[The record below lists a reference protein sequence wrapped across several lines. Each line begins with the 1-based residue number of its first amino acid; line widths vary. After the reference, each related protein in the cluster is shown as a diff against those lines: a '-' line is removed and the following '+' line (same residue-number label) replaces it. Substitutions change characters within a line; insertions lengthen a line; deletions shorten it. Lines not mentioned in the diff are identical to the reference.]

1 MLLRAAK
8 GRFIEPMLV
17 ANHLKDRMRA
27 FPPDRP
33 RSKLPIV
40 IVLVLIFIVAVAG
53 GAYYLWPR
61 FESEPP
67 QIAVSPN
74 VDLLGVA
81 PIEIQ
86 FTDKGTGLRS
96 VTATLRQG
104 GTEHTLVSEQF
115 DRPVSKKK
123 IAVALAKI
131 SGAKEGPAVLRI
143 TARDASLWHSFRGNE
158 AALEKNLTIDI
169 TPPGLE
175 LIADDRYVN
184 FGGVG
189 AIIYK
194 ASADTVASG
203 VKIGDNFF
211 PGFPGQVKDH
221 PDHLLAFFAHPYDA
235 APEARPTLVAT
246 DKAGN
251 TREMRLAYELK
262 NVRYKK
268 STLALSDAFLQ
279 NKVVPLLADAAAR
292 DSAPKDVFVAVNRRL
307 RKENED
313 RIAAI
318 TKKVTPS
325 ILWKDAFAQ
334 LSNSKVEAN
343 FADKRTY
350 TYKGEPI
357 DTAYHLGYDL
367 SVTKNT
373 PIEAANSGTVAF
385 TGDLG
390 IYGNTVILDHG
401 LGLFTLYGH
410 LSSIDV
416 KAGDSVSRRQVLGK
430 TGETG
435 LAAGDHLPFGIYLDG
450 VAVLP
455 VEWWDQKWIEDNIKP
470 KLEGRSGLE
479 IAQAQQPVKATRKA
493 EGKRRR

>member
-1 MLLRAAK
+1 MNSFSSK
-8 GRFIEPMLV
+8 
-17 ANHLKDRMRA
+17 
-27 FPPDRP
+27 RP

-40 IVLVLIFIVAVAG
+40 VVLLVIVIAALAG
-53 GAYYLWPR
+53 GGYYLRPR

-67 QIAVSPN
+67 QILVSPN
-74 VDLLGVA
+74 VDVVGLA
-81 PIEIQ
+81 PLEIQ
-86 FTDKGTGLRS
+86 VTDKGTGLKS
-96 VTATLRQG
+96 FTATLSQG
-104 GTEHTLVSEQF
+104 GTEHSLAAEQFAQPVSE
-115 DRPVSKKK
+115 KK
-123 IAVALAKI
+123 IAVALAKV
-131 SGAKEGPAVLRI
+131 SGVKEGPAVLRV
-143 TARDASLWHSFRGNE
+143 TARDAALFSSNE
-158 AALEKNLTIDI
+158 AVLEKKLTFDI
-169 TPPGLE
+169 TPPTLE

-189 AIIYK
+189 VIVYK
-194 ASADTVASG
+194 ASADTATSG
-203 VKIGDNFF
+203 VKIGNYFF

-221 PDHLLAFFAHPYDA
+221 PDHFLALFAHPYDA

-268 STLALSDAFLQ
+268 STIALSDSFLH
-279 NKVVPLLADAAAR
+279 NKVAPLLTDVAAR
-292 DSAPKDVFVAVNRRL
+292 QGTPKDLFIAVNKRL
-307 RKENED
+307 RTENED
-313 RIAAI
+313 RITAI
-318 TKKVTPS
+318 TKKATS
-325 ILWKDAFAQ
+325 TMLWKDAFAQ

-350 TYKGEPI
+350 TYNGEPI

-367 SVTKNT
+367 SVTKNY
-373 PIEAANSGTVAF
+373 PVEASNGGKVAF

-390 IYGNTVILDHG
+390 IYGNTVIVDHG

-416 KAGDSVSRRQVLGK
+416 KVGDSVARRQVLGK

-435 LAAGDHLPFGIYLDG
+435 LAGGDHLHFGVYLDG

-455 VEWWDQKWIEDNIKP
+455 VEWWDQKWIDDNIAP
-470 KLEGRSGLE
+470 KLEGRSGEE
-479 IAQAQQPVKATRKA
+479 IAAAQAKAPHAGVR
-493 EGKRRR
+493 KRRR